1 VVIVLHDVTELRALS
16 HELVYHATHDALTG
30 LLNRREFD
38 RRLKEAMDT
47 TRRDG
52 RGYLLCYLD
61 LDLFKA
67 INDVCGHLAGDE
79 LLRQVGMRLRNAVRP
94 ADAVARIGGDEF
106 AILLE
111 DCVLAEGE
119 QIGDEIRRVVR
130 EHRFT
135 WDNKSFDLGVSMGV
149 VPISASAGT
158 LQDVLRTADH
168 ACRKAKAQ
176 GRNRVFVVSGA
187 LAANPEMEVG
197 WAETLGLALA
207 ESGFVLYG
215 QWVYP
220 LAATPTPPSHCEVL
234 LRLRRDGE
242 LISPNAFLPAAERYH
257 IMPAIDRWVIRE
269 AFVTLSQHSLR
280 ADTCFN
286 INLSGQSLCDPD
298 FLEYV
303 LGQFEETGMPPARIC
318 FEITETAAIINM
330 TSATRFIARL
340 NDIGCSFALDDFGSG
355 LSSFGYLKSLRVRYI
370 KIDGVFVRDVA
381 DDPVDRAM
389 VWCINEMAHVMD
401 IQTIAEYVES
411 EAVRAELRAIGV
423 DFGQGLF
430 LAEPKPLAVLLI
442 GGDAQTATPTRLASL
457 RGV

>member
-1 VVIVLHDVTELRALS
+1 
-16 HELVYHATHDALTG
+16 
-30 LLNRREFD
+30 
-38 RRLKEAMDT
+38 
-47 TRRDG
+47 
-52 RGYLLCYLD
+52 LCYLD

-187 LAANPEMEVG
+187 SAANPEMEVG

-234 LRLRRDGE
+234 LRLRRDGQ

-269 AFVTLSQHSLR
+269 AFVSLSQHSLR

-330 TSATRFIARL
+330 TSAMRFIARL

-355 LSSFGYLKSLRVRYI
+355 LSSFGYLKSMRVRYI

-430 LAEPKPLAVLLI
+430 LAEPKPLADLLI
-442 GGDAQTATPTRLASL
+442 GGGAQTTTPTRLTSI
-457 RGV
+457 RGG